1 MSDAD
6 DDADDGGQ
14 PKKRRR
20 TGISAKDAWALPGG
34 LNGDQALNVL
44 RDRDAKKR
52 AAEQEAEDKRK
63 KREDAKAARAE
74 EMRQSAR
81 ELEEQVNSS
90 ENPSK
95 TIDKARAEYVRE
107 LLFLRTGD
115 ESKRNLS
122 AKDAKGALKAQ
133 MDV

>member
-1 MSDAD
+1 MCE
-6 DDADDGGQ
+6 
-14 PKKRRR
+14 
-20 TGISAKDAWALPGG
+20 L
-34 LNGDQALNVL
+34 
-44 RDRDAKKR
+44 
-52 AAEQEAEDKRK
+52 
-63 KREDAKAARAE
+63 ARALV
-74 EMRQSAR
+74 SASVLR